1 MRRSKSSSCTTSDRV
16 NELTPP
22 STSSCFPSKIRISLG
37 LKPIVEDATPV
48 KDADSIA
55 ADNYAQRREQE
66 AKDRDTASLQTRID
80 RSLNARERQKKLVGV
95 GLGADEQEGVK
106 VEGGS
111 TEENDTKAWVRKQ
124 KKNAKLLAA
133 KREKEQAEADKRDQ
147 EAGLAKYGEED
158 LRGLKVAHGEQD
170 FEEGEETIL
179 TLKDSRVL
187 DDEGTLGSPLPLS
200 N

>member
-1 MRRSKSSSCTTSDRV
+1 MF
-16 NELTPP
+16 L
-22 STSSCFPSKIRISLG
+22 SKIRISLG

-66 AKDRDTASLQTRID
+66 AKDRDTAALQSRID

-95 GLGADEQEGVK
+95 GLGADEQEGIK

-111 TEENDTKAWVRKQ
+111 TEENGTKAWVRKQ

-147 EAGLAKYGEED
+147 EAGLANYGEDD

-170 FEEGEETIL
+170 FEEGEEIIL
-179 TLKDSRVL
+179 TLKDARVL
-187 DDEGTLGSPLPLS
+187 DDEGTLGSPPPLS